1 MNDKFQY
8 QRKPEFNIG
17 DTVLAVFN
25 VYDLTEDGSRLV
37 YEGKVEEI
45 KIIATCNNQRQKY
58 EFKYKLSIPGE
69 WHEPSVA
76 EDAIFSLEERKH
88 AEDLAMHR
96 AKEALHSAEN
106 KLAKAKALLKNIG
119 IENED

>member
-1 MNDKFQY
+1 MSDKFQY
-8 QRKPEFNIG
+8 QREPEFNIG
-17 DTVLAVFN
+17 DTVLCVFN
-25 VYDLTEDGSRLV
+25 VYDLTENGSRLV

-58 EFKYKLSIPGE
+58 ELKYRISIPGE
-69 WHEPSVA
+69 WHEPTIS
-76 EDAIFSLEERKH
+76 EDGLFSLDERGRAEE
-88 AEDLAMHR
+88 LAMHR

>member
-1 MNDKFQY
+1 MSDKFQY

-25 VYDLTEDGSRLV
+25 VYDLTEDGSSLV
-37 YEGKVEEI
+37 HEGKVEEV

-69 WHEPSVA
+69 WHEPSVG
-76 EDAIFSLEERKH
+76 EDAIFSLEEREH
-88 AEDLAMHR
+88 AEGLALYR
-96 AKEALHSAEN
+96 AEQALNSAEN